1 MYSTPSTVRQYC
13 SRACHNQSQQ
23 VDKVTRTCDTCGE
36 EFRHQRSV
44 PRRFCGEDCY
54 MASRTSTSAGRTHN
68 GKPVRKLQSGYLMVY
83 EPEHPKAYRYGYV
96 LEHRHVME
104 QKLGRRL
111 GQGEVVHH
119 INGKKW
125 DNRPENLELMEHG
138 AHSALTAVEMKRA
151 KEDLLAELAEY
162 RHRYGPLA

>member
-1 MYSTPSTVRQYC
+1 
-13 SRACHNQSQQ
+13 
-23 VDKVTRTCDTCGE
+23 
-36 EFRHQRSV
+36 
-44 PRRFCGEDCY
+44 